1 MKSESEKRKEQE
13 GLCRARALVGNVA
26 AQVAAAQNAAEPQLV
41 FYKPSQ
47 IIFFLFSFQVVFL

>member
-26 AQVAAAQNAAEPQLV
+26 AKVAAAQNAAEPQLLL
-41 FYKPSQ
+41 YKPSQ
-47 IIFFLFSFQVVFL
+47 IVAFLFSF